1 MRICHVNLSKE
12 LRGGEHQTASLVET
26 LRHRA
31 DQRVVVRR
39 GSPLHE
45 KLAGLALEKVDVVP
59 VPNSPI
65 AALRATSG
73 SDLLHVHEGRSVPI
87 GAARSLLGTPFLVTR
102 RVLKAPTSR
111 PSTRWCYRRAEH
123 VVSVSQAVSRVMSG
137 YSPSTPV
144 STIYDCVATVDRARV
159 SSPLNDELSGRF
171 VVGNVAELDDGTK
184 GQRTIIEVARRLEA
198 ELPNALFLLI
208 GKGVDEGA
216 LKAEAEGLSNI
227 RFVGWSDRLAEYYA
241 AMDLFMFPSRTEALG
256 SAVLEAMSQGLPVIA
271 SDVGGIPE
279 IVQPGVNGF
288 LVDATDVN
296 TWTHR
301 VAQLFGDSCLRS
313 RLAQNA
319 AVTAAAFSPEAIAE
333 QYYSLYVNAVYG
345 TAWAWPNLS
354 PTKTRSESL

>member
-12 LRGGEHQTASLVET
+12 LRGGELQTVSLVQT
-26 LRHRA
+26 LLHRA
-31 DQRVVVRR
+31 HQRVVVRKD
-39 GSPLHE
+39 SPLHDR
-45 KLAGLALEKVDVVP
+45 LTDLDLERVDVVP

-65 AALRATSG
+65 AALRATGG
-73 SDLLHVHEGRSVPI
+73 SDLLHIHEGRSVPI

-123 VVSVSQAVSRVMSG
+123 VVSVSHAVSAVMSG

-144 STIYDCVATVDRARV
+144 STIYDCVATAQRAPAD
-159 SSPLNDELSGRF
+159 SALSEGLSGRF
-171 VVGNVAELDDGTK
+171 VIGNVAELDDDTK
-184 GQRTIIEVARRLEA
+184 GQRTIIEVARRLED
-198 ELPNALFLLI
+198 EIPNALFLLI
-208 GKGVDEGA
+208 GKGKDEAA
-216 LKAEAEGLSNI
+216 LKEEASGLSNI
-227 RFVGWSDRLAEYYA
+227 RFVGWTDRLIDYYA
-241 AMDLFMFPSRTEALG
+241 AMDLFMFPSRYEALG
-256 SAVLEAMSQGLPVIA
+256 SAVLEAMSLGLPVIA

-288 LVDATDVN
+288 LINPTDVN
-296 TWTHR
+296 AWAHR
-301 VAQLFGDSCLRS
+301 VEQISNDSFLRS

-345 TAWAWPNLS
+345 TTWAWPHIS
-354 PTKTRSESL
+354 PSKTGSESF

>member
-12 LRGGEHQTASLVET
+12 LRGGELQTVSLVQT

-31 DQRVVVRR
+31 HQRVVVRR
-39 GSPLHE
+39 DSPLHHR
-45 KLAGLALEKVDVVP
+45 LTDLDLESVDVVP

-73 SDLLHVHEGRSVPI
+73 SDLLHIHEGRSVPI
-87 GAARSLLGTPFLVTR
+87 GAARSLLGTPFIVTR

-123 VVSVSQAVSRVMSG
+123 VVSVSQAVSTVMSG
-137 YSPSTPV
+137 YSPSAPV
-144 STIYDCVATVDRARV
+144 STIYDCVATVQQTQANASVGD
-159 SSPLNDELSGRF
+159 DFSGRF
-171 VVGNVAELDDGTK
+171 VIGNVAELDDDTK
-184 GQRTIIEVARRLEA
+184 GQRTIIEVARRLEV
-198 ELPNALFLLI
+198 EVPNALFLLI
-208 GKGVDEGA
+208 GKGKDEA
-216 LKAEAEGLSNI
+216 ELKEEAEGLSNI
-227 RFVGWSDRLAEYYA
+227 RFVGWTDRLADYYS

-256 SAVLEAMSQGLPVIA
+256 SAVLEAMSLGLPVIA

-288 LVDATDVN
+288 LIDSADVN
-296 TWTHR
+296 AWAHR
-301 VAQLFGDSCLRS
+301 VEQLCGDSCLRS

-345 TAWAWPNLS
+345 TTWAWPHIS
-354 PTKTRSESL
+354 PSKTRSESF